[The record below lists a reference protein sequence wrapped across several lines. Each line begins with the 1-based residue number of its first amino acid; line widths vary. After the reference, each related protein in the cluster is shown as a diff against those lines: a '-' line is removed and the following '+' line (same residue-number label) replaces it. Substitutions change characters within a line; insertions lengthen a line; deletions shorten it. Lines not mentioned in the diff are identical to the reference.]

1 MQLNRIW
8 RAVAF
13 TLSNLNKFPCCPVCS
28 AILSLLRLDYILSP
42 FLFPLIL
49 SFPILFSLDDSL
61 QNTMIICAKRRSLV
75 CCGKGGKISDFS
87 TLSTVRRRSA
97 VVRVGMSTDL
107 FHAFHSSLFPSIP
120 LNQTK
125 LHLACQVTIFTE
137 KTSNSKVNSGF
148 GAEVSLG
155 NHNRKQHRETTMI
168 PRSGTSSSPP

>member
-28 AILSLLRLDYILSP
+28 AIFSLLRLDYILSP

-97 VVRVGMSTDL
+97 VVRVGKSTDL
-107 FHAFHSSLFPSIP
+107 FHAFHSSLFPLDSIKSDKVAFS
-120 LNQTK
+120 LSGD
-125 LHLACQVTIFTE
+125 LHGKDVKFQ
-137 KTSNSKVNSGF
+137 SKFRIWG
-148 GAEVSLG
+148 
-155 NHNRKQHRETTMI
+155 
-168 PRSGTSSSPP
+168 

>member
-75 CCGKGGKISDFS
+75 CCGKGGK
-87 TLSTVRRRSA
+87 VY
-97 VVRVGMSTDL
+97 GP
-107 FHAFHSSLFPSIP
+107 FPRFPQLSIP
-120 LNQTK
+120 LDSIK
-125 LHLACQVTIFTE
+125 SDKVAFSLSGDLHG
-137 KTSNSKVNSGF
+137 KDSSTSLRQISSRKVLLCLVPMSAF
-148 GAEVSLG
+148 A
-155 NHNRKQHRETTMI
+155 
-168 PRSGTSSSPP
+168 